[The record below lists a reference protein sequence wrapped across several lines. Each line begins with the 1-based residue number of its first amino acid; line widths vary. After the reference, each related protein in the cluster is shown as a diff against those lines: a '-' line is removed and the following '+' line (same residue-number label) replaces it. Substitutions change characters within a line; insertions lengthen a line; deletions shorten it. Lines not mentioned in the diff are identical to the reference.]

1 MLKWWPTLLFGLAA
15 FFFFDYYSL
24 KEPKKIVMLD
34 EGCLIQSLYFQQ
46 AIQAKEMLEEQL
58 WTRVLCIYFYGQ
70 ITGHAVTVFVHKNI
84 TWVYDPNRGSFP
96 VANYPLYDPL
106 MIAEICFPKLV
117 IRKAY
122 YIEPTLLLH
131 YQHNP
136 FKLVW

>member
-1 MLKWWPTLLFGLAA
+1 
-15 FFFFDYYSL
+15 
-24 KEPKKIVMLD
+24 MLD

-136 FKLVW
+136 SKLVW